1 MGTAQPVSN
10 LSFTF
15 NNNNFNSFVSK
26 KTLITTPAG
35 QHEWPARDT
44 HLAVFSHPKSS
55 CTPFLFIFPMLV
67 FITIWSG
74 FHFLGCLLLLLSLQ
88 RCQVDWFDRHLQ
100 PQMIFSFRFISFHL
114 IWFDLICFDVCGLSG
129 GVARCHLAAEPAAT
143 LDGFILLISAPRH
156 GDFPIELKRCQ
167 NPTGIRRPFPH
178 WLPFPEMKKKPSNSP
193 TGWLIQIS
201 AAHSSHSF
209 FPPLSLTRRKFVVP
223 PAPSTSLL
231 DICGRIYLLQL
242 VIIIQK
248 KKGNKPKDNNKNNQ
262 TKQQQNK
269 KRLFV
274 SMELDTRFHQ
284 LSLIPPQ
291 STTTIKKKKN
301 VWLDLISTVIA
312 TAHLTQSW
320 AFKHPFFIYIYI
332 YIYIQLLISNF

>member
-1 MGTAQPVSN
+1 MNDQPEIRISPFSATQNRVARHFFSFFQCWYLLRFGLVSIFLVVCCCCSAYSVARSTGLTATSN
-10 LSFTF
+10 RR
-15 NNNNFNSFVSK
+15 
-26 KTLITTPAG
+26 
-35 QHEWPARDT
+35 WY
-44 HLAVFSHPKSS
+44 
-55 CTPFLFIFPMLV
+55 
-67 FITIWSG
+67 
-74 FHFLGCLLLLLSLQ
+74 
-88 RCQVDWFDRHLQ
+88 
-100 PQMIFSFRFISFHL
+100 FRFISFHL

-320 AFKHPFFIYIYI
+320 AFKHPFYIYIYI

>member
-1 MGTAQPVSN
+1 MTSQRYASRRFQP
-10 LSFTF
+10 
-15 NNNNFNSFVSK
+15 
-26 KTLITTPAG
+26 
-35 QHEWPARDT
+35 
-44 HLAVFSHPKSS
+44 PKIE
-55 CTPFLFIFPMLV
+55 L
-67 FITIWSG
+67 
-74 FHFLGCLLLLLSLQ
+74 HA
-88 RCQVDWFDRHLQ
+88 
-100 PQMIFSFRFISFHL
+100 ISFHFSNVGIYYDLVWFPFSWLFVAVAQLTALPGRLVWPPPPTADDIFVSFHSIWFDL

-320 AFKHPFFIYIYI
+320 AFKHPFYIYI
-332 YIYIQLLISNF
+332 YIYIHTIINI